1 MFATLVSVALFALP
15 AFATTFSI
23 ETPSTL
29 VACSSQTFKWSGGKA
44 PYNLVIVE
52 SSDPCGDIIHQFAD
66 TNATSLTWDAVTIPA
81 EYVGKKL
88 SLSLEDADE
97 DEAWSTSILYSS
109 GSDHTCLGG
118 GPASHSYPSSSVA
131 PGTSTVPANVEA
143 TPLVTATATADT
155 GGATA
160 AGAVGN
166 AGALTGTNGAFSVQ
180 MSTSALVAG
189 AVVGIFALSL

>member
-23 ETPSTL
+23 ETPKSL
-29 VACSSQTFKWSGGKA
+29 VACSSQQFTWTGGRG

-52 SSDPCGDIIHQFAD
+52 ADSPCGDILYQFPD
-66 TNATSLTWDAVTIPA
+66 TNSTSLTWSSVVLAA
-81 EYVGKKL
+81 EYEGKKV

-97 DEAWSTSILYSS
+97 NEAWSTAITYST
-109 GSDHTCLGG
+109 GSNSTCIPG
-118 GPASHSYPSSSVA
+118 HSSSSAAASSVA
-131 PGTSTVPANVEA
+131 PTTA
-143 TPLVTATATADT
+143 TIAPVAVVTATAG

-166 AGALTGTNGAFSVQ
+166 AGALGDTSGAFSTQ
-180 MSTSALVAG
+180 MSGSALAAAAAFG
-189 AVVGIFALSL
+189 LAALSL